1 MRDAPVDVLSGLPAP
16 GASVI
21 CILFGT
27 TTPIPA
33 AQLTARYPTR
43 DDYLAA
49 YEKAT
54 DAAIDAGFV
63 LPEDRKTALAEAQ
76 PDRIPA

>member
-1 MRDAPVDVLSGLPAP
+1 VLSGLPAP

-21 CILFGT
+21 CLLFGT
-27 TTPIPA
+27 TTPIA
-33 AQLTARYPTR
+33 EDQLAARYSSR
-43 DDYLAA
+43 EEYLAA
-49 YEKAT
+49 YEAAT

-63 LPEDRKTALAEAQ
+63 LPEDRDTALAEAQ